1 MRIQEQ
7 FVAACV
13 QGDDEEARDLFFA
26 NWDEIDVNETD
37 DVSVHFSWILQ
48 FPSHII
54 IKFQKQSSIVLRA
67 SMYGHFF
74 VVQWLVEVAGAELDL
89 QNEVTHIY

>member
-26 NWDEIDVNETD
+26 NWDEIDVNEVD
-37 DVSVHFSWILQ
+37 DVSVHI
-48 FPSHII
+48 
-54 IKFQKQSSIVLRA
+54 RA
-67 SMYGHFF
+67 K
-74 VVQWLVEVAGAELDL
+74 
-89 QNEVTHIY
+89 